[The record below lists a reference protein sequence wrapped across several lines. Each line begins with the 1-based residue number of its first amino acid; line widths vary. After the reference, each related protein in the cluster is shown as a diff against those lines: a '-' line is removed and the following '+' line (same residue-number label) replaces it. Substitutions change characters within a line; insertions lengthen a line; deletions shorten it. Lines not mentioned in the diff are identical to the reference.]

1 MKLYGGGPIIA
12 NGCNSSPTL
21 CWALIVSAFIT
32 VRYTSYLGSGFL
44 KPAKFTARWW
54 SVGFSGVLV
63 MTVVKRSFLEVSTA
77 MGIVLEACDSWVSMS
92 VALSPANFGGIGDF
106 ISLTLLTAIPISGA

>member
-1 MKLYGGGPIIA
+1 
-12 NGCNSSPTL
+12 
-21 CWALIVSAFIT
+21 
-32 VRYTSYLGSGFL
+32 
-44 KPAKFTARWW
+44 
-54 SVGFSGVLV
+54 
-63 MTVVKRSFLEVSTA
+63 